1 MSSETSISVSGV
13 SKCYH
18 VYERPRDRLL
28 QMLTRGRKQFFKEFW
43 ALRDI
48 SFEIKKGEVIGIVGR
63 NGSGKSTLLQLICG
77 TLNQSAGNV
86 STVGR
91 VAALLELGSGF
102 NPEFTGRENVFLNG
116 AILGLSRQ
124 EIASKM
130 DRILAFAE
138 IGDFIDQPV
147 KTYSSGMYVRL
158 AFAIQANIDPDI
170 LIVDEAL
177 AVGDAYFTHRCM
189 LRFEQLRERGTTIL
203 FVSHDASAVRALCEK
218 CIWLENGRMVAF
230 DTASKVVDRYLA
242 ALFGYERAD
251 AAAESSEAAMIHR
264 DAVVALPDGIESTIP
279 NVDQRMGDGKYSII
293 GVGLYDDQMRQ
304 LQTVAHGSRV
314 TLRFSIRNDSDES
327 GGRLIAGYIFRTQKG
342 IELASTNSDVEKAT
356 ITCGGAGS
364 ITTVTFA
371 IELPLLHPGSY
382 AFCPAVAYR
391 TDLGDIKMADRLE
404 NAVVFMVSSDRQVHA
419 MLNLPTTVSATITE
433 RLASS
438 QT

>member
-1 MSSETSISVSGV
+1 
-13 SKCYH
+13 
-18 VYERPRDRLL
+18 
-28 QMLTRGRKQFFKEFW
+28 MLTRGRKQFFKEFW

-77 TLNQSAGNV
+77 TLNQSSGDV

-177 AVGDAYFTHRCM
+177 AVGDACLLYT
-189 LRFEQLRERGTTIL
+189 
-203 FVSHDASAVRALCEK
+203 S
-218 CIWLENGRMVAF
+218 
-230 DTASKVVDRYLA
+230 
-242 ALFGYERAD
+242 D
-251 AAAESSEAAMIHR
+251 AA
-264 DAVVALPDGIESTIP
+264 
-279 NVDQRMGDGKYSII
+279 
-293 GVGLYDDQMRQ
+293 
-304 LQTVAHGSRV
+304 
-314 TLRFSIRNDSDES
+314 DE
-327 GGRLIAGYIFRTQKG
+327 
-342 IELASTNSDVEKAT
+342 
-356 ITCGGAGS
+356 
-364 ITTVTFA
+364 
-371 IELPLLHPGSY
+371 
-382 AFCPAVAYR
+382 
-391 TDLGDIKMADRLE
+391 
-404 NAVVFMVSSDRQVHA
+404 
-419 MLNLPTTVSATITE
+419 
-433 RLASS
+433 
-438 QT
+438 

>member
-1 MSSETSISVSGV
+1 MSSDTSILVSDV

-28 QMLTRGRKQFFKEFW
+28 QMLARGHKQFFKEFW
-43 ALRDI
+43 ALKGV

-77 TLNQSAGNV
+77 TLNQSSGEV
-86 STVGR
+86 TTVGR

-102 NPEFTGRENVFLNG
+102 NPEFTGRENIFLNG
-116 AILGLSRQ
+116 AILGLTRQ

-203 FVSHDASAVRALCEK
+203 FVSHDANAVRSLCEK
-218 CIWLENGRMVAF
+218 CIWLENGQMVAF

-242 ALFGYERAD
+242 ALFGYEQAD
-251 AAAESSEAAMIHR
+251 VQAPATQLEDRSAPVEP
-264 DAVVALPDGIESTIP
+264 DAGIERDLP
-279 NVDQRMGDGKYSII
+279 NIDQRIGDGNCSII
-293 GVGLYDDQMRQ
+293 GVGLYDEEMRPA
-304 LQTVAHGSRV
+304 QTVIHGSRV
-314 TLRFSIRNDSDES
+314 TLRFSIRNES
-327 GGRLIAGYIFRTQKG
+327 MEAGRKIIAGYIFRTQKG
-342 IELASTNSDVEKAT
+342 IELASTNSDVEKAIVT
-356 ITCGGAGS
+356 VGEVGS
-364 ITTVTFA
+364 ITTVTFTVD
-371 IELPLLHPGSY
+371 LPLLHPGSY
-382 AFCPAVAYR
+382 AFSPAVAYR
-391 TDLGDIKMADRLE
+391 SELGDIKMADRVE
-404 NAVVFMVSSDRQVHA
+404 NAIVFMLSSERQVHA
-419 MLNLPTTVSATITE
+419 MMNFPTTVSAMC
-433 RLASS
+433 S
-438 QT
+438 Q

>member
-1 MSSETSISVSGV
+1 MSSETSISVSNV

-28 QMLTRGRKQFFKEFW
+28 QMLARGRKQFFREFW
-43 ALRDI
+43 ALKDI

-77 TLNQSAGNV
+77 TLNQSSGEV

-116 AILGLSRQ
+116 AILGLTRQ

-203 FVSHDASAVRALCEK
+203 FVSHDANAVRSLCEK
-218 CIWLENGRMVAF
+218 CIWLENGQMVAF

-242 ALFGYERAD
+242 ALFGYEQG
-251 AAAESSEAAMIHR
+251 EAQTPATQVEDQPALISP
-264 DAVVALPDGIESTIP
+264 AVGIEWEIPNIDRRIGDGIC
-279 NVDQRMGDGKYSII
+279 SII
-293 GVGLYDDQMRQ
+293 GVGLYDEEMRPA
-304 LQTVAHGSRV
+304 QTVIHGSRV
-314 TLRFSIRNDSDES
+314 VLRFSIRNES
-327 GGRLIAGYIFRTQKG
+327 MEAGAKIIAGYIFRTQKG

-356 ITCGGAGS
+356 VNVGGVGS
-364 ITTVTFA
+364 ITTVTFTVD
-371 IELPLLHPGSY
+371 LPLLHPGSY
-382 AFCPAVAYR
+382 AFSPAVAYR
-391 TDLGDIKMADRLE
+391 SELGDIKMADRVE
-404 NAVVFMVSSDRQVHA
+404 NAIVFMVSSERQVHA
-419 MLNLPTTVSATITE
+419 MMNLPTTVSAMCGE
-433 RLASS
+433 
-438 QT
+438 

>member
-1 MSSETSISVSGV
+1 M
-13 SKCYH
+13 
-18 VYERPRDRLL
+18 
-28 QMLTRGRKQFFKEFW
+28 
-43 ALRDI
+43 
-48 SFEIKKGEVIGIVGR
+48 
-63 NGSGKSTLLQLICG
+63 LQLICG

>member
-1 MSSETSISVSGV
+1 MSSEISISVSDV

-77 TLNQSAGNV
+77 TLNQSSGEVN
-86 STVGR
+86 TVGR

-203 FVSHDASAVRALCEK
+203 FVSHDATAVRALCEK

-230 DTASKVVDRYLA
+230 DTASKVVDRYLT
-242 ALFGYERAD
+242 ALFGYEQAD
-251 AAAESSEAAMIHR
+251 TVNEEPVAALEDDSAPVAAR
-264 DAVVALPDGIESTIP
+264 DGLELRIP
-279 NVDQRMGDGKYSII
+279 NIDQRIGDGKYSII
-293 GVGLYDDQMRQ
+293 GVSLYDEKMSPIQAI
-304 LQTVAHGSRV
+304 THGSRV
-314 TLRFSIRNDSDES
+314 ILRFSIRNQSME
-327 GGRLIAGYIFRTQKG
+327 GGGKLIAGYIFRTQKG
-342 IELASTNSDVEKAT
+342 IELASTHSDVEKVPIT
-356 ITCGGAGS
+356 IEEIGS
-364 ITTVTFA
+364 IVTVTFTVD
-371 IELPLLHPGSY
+371 LPLLHPGSY
-382 AFCPAVAYR
+382 AFSPTVAYR
-391 TDLGDIKMADRLE
+391 TELGDINMADRVE
-404 NAVVFMVSSDRQVHA
+404 NAIVFMVSSVKQIHA
-419 MLNLPTTVSATITE
+419 MMNLPTSVSVMNTPA
-433 RLASS
+433 
-438 QT
+438 